1 MGHAR
6 KSLVCLEATPYYHV
20 IARCVRRAWL
30 WGFDAYAGKDYS
42 HRKAWVLER
51 LEFLST
57 VFAIDLCAYAVMS
70 NHYHLILHVDRAR
83 ARTWSREEV
92 IERWEHL
99 FAVPPLVARW
109 RDDSAEA
116 AEREIAEAMI
126 ERWRTRLS
134 DVSWFMRC
142 LNEHLARRANA
153 EDECTGRFWE
163 GRFRSQALLDEAGL
177 LTAMAYV
184 DLNPVRAGIAATPEE
199 SEFTSIYARIKQVRA
214 DAAGSKESF
223 GPALF
228 PFGDG
233 AAPDNPRLPLSF
245 LDYLQLL
252 DYTGRIVRADKTGA
266 IAPSAPPIL
275 TRLNIDPDAWK
286 EAMRTK
292 GNVFGRALGRLDHLR
307 LHARALGQ
315 SWIKGVQQAE
325 RLYRTG

>member
-42 HRKAWVLER
+42 HRKTWVLER
-51 LEFLST
+51 LRFLSSI
-57 VFAIDLCAYAVMS
+57 FAIDLCAYAVMS
-70 NHYHLILHVDRAR
+70 NHYHLVVHVDRAR
-83 ARTWSREEV
+83 ARSWSREAV
-92 IERWEHL
+92 VTCWEQL

-109 RDDSAEA
+109 RDGIADQSEREVAEA
-116 AEREIAEAMI
+116 LI
-126 ERWRTRLS
+126 ERWRARLS
-134 DVSWFMRC
+134 DVSWYMRC

-153 EDECTGRFWE
+153 EDQCTGRFWE
-163 GRFRSQALLDEAGL
+163 GRFKSQALLDEAGL

-184 DLNPVRAGIAATPEE
+184 DLNPLRAGIAGTPEE
-199 SEFTSIYARIKQVRA
+199 SEFTSIYARLQRTQ
-214 DAAGSKESF
+214 AAGSSPSNA
-223 GPALF
+223 PALLAF
-228 PFGDG
+228 HDD
-233 AAPDNPRLPLSF
+233 ASAETPRLPLAF

-252 DYTGRIVRADKTGA
+252 DYTGRVVRADKTGA

-275 TRLNIDPDAWK
+275 TRLNIDPDAWAQ
-286 EAMRTK
+286 AMRPK
-292 GNVFGRALGRLDHLR
+292 GNVFGRALGQLDHLH

-325 RLYRTG
+325 RLYRSV